1 MSQKTKT
8 IHVEEDVWAT
18 LNKLKYELR
27 LRNVSEV
34 IRHLLQ
40 KTGYM
45 DTHVSSDG
53 K

>member
-1 MSQKTKT
+1 MSQKTKI

-27 LRNVSEV
+27 LHNVNDV
-34 IRHLLQ
+34 IKHLLQ
-40 KTGYM
+40 KSGYM
-45 DTHVSSDG
+45 DTYVPGDG